1 MGHMVEPTP
10 RLLEYLATIGARE
23 SAEQLRCRKETARR
37 PDAMMQIAPE
47 QGAFLALLVRMLG
60 ARRIIEVGSFTG
72 YSALAMAIALPT
84 GGRIVALDVNAEFTS
99 IAKGYWKKAGVAG
112 KIDLRLGP
120 AVESLRKMI
129 KAKASG
135 KEDPFDLVFIDADK
149 AGYDAYY
156 EAALKLLKK
165 GGVIALDNMLWSG
178 EVADPK
184 VKGSGAVLRAL
195 NAKIHADKRVEMALT
210 SIGDGLMLVRK
221 K

>member
-23 SAEQLRCRKETARR
+23 SREQLRCRKDTAARD
-37 PDAMMQIAPE
+37 DAAMQIAPE
-47 QGAFLALLVRMLG
+47 QAGFLALLVRMLG
-60 ARRIIEVGSFTG
+60 AKRIIEVGSFTG
-72 YSALAMAIALPT
+72 YSALAMALALPR
-84 GGRIVALDVNAEFTS
+84 GGRIVALDVSAEFTD

-120 AVESLRKMI
+120 ARDSLQKMI
-129 KAKASG
+129 KAKEG
-135 KEDPFDLVFIDADK
+135 PFDLVFIDADK
-149 AGYDAYY
+149 PGYDGYY

-178 EVADPK
+178 EVADPR
-184 VKGSGAVLRAL
+184 VKGSGALLRAL

-221 K
+221 R